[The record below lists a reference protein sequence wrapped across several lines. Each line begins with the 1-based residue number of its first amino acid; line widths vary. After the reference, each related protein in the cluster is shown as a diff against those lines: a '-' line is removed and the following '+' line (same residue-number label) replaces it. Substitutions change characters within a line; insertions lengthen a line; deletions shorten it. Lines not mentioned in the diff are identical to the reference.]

1 MIPSGYMYSYDG
13 VIYFFGSY
21 TVRRAARARRIGED
35 RISDKRRRF
44 VFRFHRNSPPPE
56 NDVSFVR
63 KSHSRR
69 ERGST
74 FPRASS
80 FRGIITRG
88 RVSVG
93 QPLSSHLVA
102 ASSMSA
108 PHGDT
113 AVAPRAFIKLP
124 DPSSSPWAFT
134 DASSRSFL
142 RKWDLDTHARVARF
156 RYTKPFHR
164 MDADEFVRDFF
175 DSDVVNEHFRVL
187 DRAKRWRSVRE
198 IVRDAGEDGGKERDA
213 NAKKEEEKKKTEP
226 IAVASASYAKTPCSA
241 VSMSLFDRLRDDTPE
256 PRITRAGDSDA
267 LVRKIEETIDG
278 FAVGDNLRACL
289 VDACDENHE
298 TLFSEAEKA
307 EFLFR
312 VFSHLVLGGSM
323 CQYEETLSP
332 YEDVAKAVYKSLVR
346 AKKDGDGAAVASDVY
361 SATAIFPAGGTKN
374 AVSLFPRPN
383 HVQNFC
389 YLCVDPWRR
398 HVTVWYHAHV
408 PHW

>member
-1 MIPSGYMYSYDG
+1 
-13 VIYFFGSY
+13 
-21 TVRRAARARRIGED
+21 
-35 RISDKRRRF
+35 
-44 VFRFHRNSPPPE
+44 
-56 NDVSFVR
+56 
-63 KSHSRR
+63 
-69 ERGST
+69 
-74 FPRASS
+74 
-80 FRGIITRG
+80 
-88 RVSVG
+88 
-93 QPLSSHLVA
+93 
-102 ASSMSA
+102 MSA
-108 PHGDT
+108 PHGDA
-113 AVAPRAFIKLP
+113 AVPPRAFIKLP

-142 RKWDLDTHARVARF
+142 RKWDLEKHARVARF

-198 IVRDAGEDGGKERDA
+198 MVRDAGNDETARKDA
-213 NAKKEEEKKKTEP
+213 NASDEEKTGSVP
-226 IAVASASYAKTPCSA
+226 NPNHARRVVSATYAKTPCSV
-241 VSMSLFDRLRDDTPE
+241 VSMSLFDRLRDDTPT

-267 LVRKIEETIDG
+267 LVRKIEETVDG
-278 FAVGDNLRACL
+278 FAVADNLRAAL

-298 TLFSEAEKA
+298 TLFSEAERA

-312 VFSHLVLGGSM
+312 VFTHLALGGSM
-323 CQYEETLSP
+323 CQYEDTLSP

-346 AKKDGDGAAVASDVY
+346 AKKDGDTAAVATDVY
-361 SATAIFPAGGTKN
+361 SATAVVVAGATRERDCL
-374 AVSLFPRPN
+374 SLFPVSN
-383 HVQNFC
+383 HRQNFC

>member
-1 MIPSGYMYSYDG
+1 
-13 VIYFFGSY
+13 
-21 TVRRAARARRIGED
+21 
-35 RISDKRRRF
+35 
-44 VFRFHRNSPPPE
+44 
-56 NDVSFVR
+56 
-63 KSHSRR
+63 
-69 ERGST
+69 
-74 FPRASS
+74 
-80 FRGIITRG
+80 
-88 RVSVG
+88 
-93 QPLSSHLVA
+93 
-102 ASSMSA
+102 MSA
-108 PHGDT
+108 PHGDA

-198 IVRDAGEDGGKERDA
+198 IVRDAGEDEEDEERDA
-213 NAKKEEEKKKTEP
+213 NAKKDEEKTKTRRP

-298 TLFSEAEKA
+298 TLFSDSEKA

-361 SATAIFPAGGTKN
+361 SATAIVPARRRDEKKKRRV
-374 AVSLFPRPN
+374 ALPRPN
-383 HVQNFC
+383 HAQNFC

>member
-1 MIPSGYMYSYDG
+1 
-13 VIYFFGSY
+13 
-21 TVRRAARARRIGED
+21 
-35 RISDKRRRF
+35 
-44 VFRFHRNSPPPE
+44 
-56 NDVSFVR
+56 
-63 KSHSRR
+63 
-69 ERGST
+69 
-74 FPRASS
+74 
-80 FRGIITRG
+80 
-88 RVSVG
+88 
-93 QPLSSHLVA
+93 
-102 ASSMSA
+102 
-108 PHGDT
+108 
-113 AVAPRAFIKLP
+113 
-124 DPSSSPWAFT
+124 
-134 DASSRSFL
+134 
-142 RKWDLDTHARVARF
+142 
-156 RYTKPFHR
+156 

-198 IVRDAGEDGGKERDA
+198 IVRDASREDGGKERDA
-213 NAKKEEEKKKTEP
+213 NAKKEEEKKKPEP

-361 SATAIFPAGGTKN
+361 SATAIFPAGATKN

>member
-1 MIPSGYMYSYDG
+1 
-13 VIYFFGSY
+13 
-21 TVRRAARARRIGED
+21 
-35 RISDKRRRF
+35 
-44 VFRFHRNSPPPE
+44 
-56 NDVSFVR
+56 
-63 KSHSRR
+63 
-69 ERGST
+69 
-74 FPRASS
+74 
-80 FRGIITRG
+80 
-88 RVSVG
+88 
-93 QPLSSHLVA
+93 
-102 ASSMSA
+102 MSA
-108 PHGDT
+108 PHGDA

-198 IVRDAGEDGGKERDA
+198 IVRDAGEDEEDEERDA
-213 NAKKEEEKKKTEP
+213 NAKKDEEKTKTRRP

-346 AKKDGDGAAVASDVY
+346 AVASDVY
-361 SATAIFPAGGTKN
+361 SATAIVPAGDATKKKTPCRCSRDRTTFRISVTCASTRGAGTSRCGTTRTCRTGRGTKEEKR
-374 AVSLFPRPN
+374 ARVRGRSKVFRKSSAGGRARRRTRLYIFSCHR
-383 HVQNFC
+383 
-389 YLCVDPWRR
+389 RR
-398 HVTVWYHAHV
+398 HHLSANFVVSDCKKLGNTVSI
-408 PHW
+408 

>member
-1 MIPSGYMYSYDG
+1 
-13 VIYFFGSY
+13 
-21 TVRRAARARRIGED
+21 
-35 RISDKRRRF
+35 
-44 VFRFHRNSPPPE
+44 
-56 NDVSFVR
+56 
-63 KSHSRR
+63 
-69 ERGST
+69 
-74 FPRASS
+74 
-80 FRGIITRG
+80 
-88 RVSVG
+88 
-93 QPLSSHLVA
+93 
-102 ASSMSA
+102 MSA
-108 PHGDT
+108 PHGDA

-198 IVRDAGEDGGKERDA
+198 IVRDAGEDKEDKERDA
-213 NAKKEEEKKKTEP
+213 TNAKNDEEKTKP

-267 LVRKIEETIDG
+267 LVRKIERPSMGSPWATIC
-278 FAVGDNLRACL
+278 APASSTRATKTTRRCFRRRRRRSFCS
-289 VDACDENHE
+289 AC
-298 TLFSEAEKA
+298 F
-307 EFLFR
+307 
-312 VFSHLVLGGSM
+312 HLVLGGSM

-361 SATAIFPAGGTKN
+361 SATAIVPAGGATKKT
-374 AVSLFPRPN
+374 VSLFPRPN

>member
-1 MIPSGYMYSYDG
+1 
-13 VIYFFGSY
+13 
-21 TVRRAARARRIGED
+21 
-35 RISDKRRRF
+35 
-44 VFRFHRNSPPPE
+44 
-56 NDVSFVR
+56 
-63 KSHSRR
+63 
-69 ERGST
+69 
-74 FPRASS
+74 
-80 FRGIITRG
+80 
-88 RVSVG
+88 
-93 QPLSSHLVA
+93 
-102 ASSMSA
+102 MSA
-108 PHGDT
+108 PHGDA

-198 IVRDAGEDGGKERDA
+198 IVRDAGEDEEDEERDA
-213 NAKKEEEKKKTEP
+213 NAKKDEEKTKP

-267 LVRKIEETIDG
+267 LVRKIEETVDG
-278 FAVGDNLRACL
+278 GAVAGGGA
-289 VDACDENHE
+289 ASG
-298 TLFSEAEKA
+298 SEAEKA

-323 CQYEETLSP
+323 CQYEETLTP

-361 SATAIFPAGGTKN
+361 SATAIVPAGDATKKKN

>member
-1 MIPSGYMYSYDG
+1 MN
-13 VIYFFGSY
+13 V
-21 TVRRAARARRIGED
+21 
-35 RISDKRRRF
+35 
-44 VFRFHRNSPPPE
+44 
-56 NDVSFVR
+56 VS
-63 KSHSRR
+63 SC
-69 ERGST
+69 ST
-74 FPRASS
+74 F
-80 FRGIITRG
+80 
-88 RVSVG
+88 
-93 QPLSSHLVA
+93 
-102 ASSMSA
+102 
-108 PHGDT
+108 
-113 AVAPRAFIKLP
+113 
-124 DPSSSPWAFT
+124 
-134 DASSRSFL
+134 
-142 RKWDLDTHARVARF
+142 
-156 RYTKPFHR
+156 
-164 MDADEFVRDFF
+164 
-175 DSDVVNEHFRVL
+175 
-187 DRAKRWRSVRE
+187 WRES
-198 IVRDAGEDGGKERDA
+198 
-213 NAKKEEEKKKTEP
+213 

-361 SATAIFPAGGTKN
+361 SATAIVPAGDATKKKN

>member
-1 MIPSGYMYSYDG
+1 
-13 VIYFFGSY
+13 
-21 TVRRAARARRIGED
+21 
-35 RISDKRRRF
+35 
-44 VFRFHRNSPPPE
+44 
-56 NDVSFVR
+56 
-63 KSHSRR
+63 
-69 ERGST
+69 
-74 FPRASS
+74 
-80 FRGIITRG
+80 
-88 RVSVG
+88 
-93 QPLSSHLVA
+93 
-102 ASSMSA
+102 MSA

-198 IVRDAGEDGGKERDA
+198 IVRDVAGRDGGKERDA